1 MENNERNRIVEA
13 ALDLGEQQSWEAVRL
28 HAVAEA
34 TGISLNKERLYFREK
49 EDLVDAWFDRADSAM
64 LQEAE
69 APDFQELSPR
79 QRLHRLIMT
88 WLATLA
94 PYRNVTRQMIY
105 GKMEL
110 GHVHIQIPGLMRV
123 SRTVQWIREA
133 AHLDATHVRRAL
145 EETGLTSIY
154 LMTFFYW
161 MKDNTPNSEKTSCFL
176 DGLLGTT
183 EKLDQLLCV
192 GICSVTAK
200 ETTSS
205 MPIKQTGSTQPKKL
219 AKKIKSYPETLL

>member
-1 MENNERNRIVEA
+1 MENNERNRIVDA
-13 ALDLGEQQSWEAVRL
+13 ALELGKQQSWEAVRL
-28 HAVAEA
+28 HAVAVA
-34 TGISLNKERLYFREK
+34 TGISLNKERIYFREK

-69 APDFQELSPR
+69 TPDFQVLSPR
-79 QRLHRLIMT
+79 QRMHRLIMT

-94 PYRNVTRQMIY
+94 PHRNVTRQMIY

-219 AKKIKSYPETLL
+219 AKKNQKLP

>member
-13 ALDLGEQQSWEAVRL
+13 ALELGKQQSWEAVRL

-69 APDFQELSPR
+69 APDFQVLSPR

-219 AKKIKSYPETLL
+219 AKKNQKLP

>member
-13 ALDLGEQQSWEAVRL
+13 ALELGKQQSWEAVRL
-28 HAVAEA
+28 YAVAAA

-69 APDFQELSPR
+69 APDFQVLSPR
-79 QRLHRLIMT
+79 QRLHRLNMT

-94 PYRNVTRQMIY
+94 PHRNVTRQMIY

-176 DGLLGTT
+176 DGLLGMT

-219 AKKIKSYPETLL
+219 AKKNQKLP

>member
-1 MENNERNRIVEA
+1 MENNERNRIVDA
-13 ALDLGEQQSWEAVRL
+13 ALELGKQQSWEAVRL
-28 HAVAEA
+28 HSVAAA
-34 TGISLNKERLYFREK
+34 TGISLNKERIYFREK
-49 EDLVDAWFDRADSAM
+49 EDLVDAWFDRADSTM

-69 APDFQELSPR
+69 TLNFQALSPR

-110 GHVHIQIPGLMRV
+110 GHLHIQIPGLMRI

-133 AHLDATHVRRAL
+133 AHLDAIHVRRAL

-161 MKDNTPNSEKTSCFL
+161 MKDNTPNSEKTSSFL
-176 DGLLGTT
+176 NGLLGIT
-183 EKLDQLLCV
+183 EKLDQLLCA
-192 GICSVTAK
+192 GICSSTTK
-200 ETTSS
+200 ETTSV
-205 MPIKQTGSTQPKKL
+205 MLIEQTGSTQPKKS
-219 AKKIKSYPETLL
+219 AKKV

>member
-13 ALDLGEQQSWEAVRL
+13 ALELGKQQSWEAVRL

-69 APDFQELSPR
+69 APDFQVLSPR

-94 PYRNVTRQMIY
+94 PHRNVTRQMIY

-219 AKKIKSYPETLL
+219 AKKNQKLP

>member
-1 MENNERNRIVEA
+1 MKDSEQNKIINS
-13 ALDLGEQQSWEAVRL
+13 ALELGKQHSWESVRL

-34 TGISLNKERLYFREK
+34 TGISLNKERTYFREK
-49 EDLVDAWFDRADSAM
+49 EELVDAWFDRADSAM

-69 APDFQELSPR
+69 EPDFQTLDSR

-110 GHVHIQIPGLMRV
+110 GHLHVQIPGILRI

-133 AHLDATHVRRAL
+133 AQLDATYVRRAL

-161 MKDNTPNSEKTSCFL
+161 MKDNSPESEKTSRIL
-176 DGLLGTT
+176 DNLLGAG
-183 EKLDQLLCV
+183 EKLEHLLCA
-192 GICSVTAK
+192 GTCK
-200 ETTSS
+200 SS
-205 MPIKQTGSTQPKKL
+205 PKKTTNSL
-219 AKKIKSYPETLL
+219 LTEQSDLTPQEKQAKKL

>member
-13 ALDLGEQQSWEAVRL
+13 ALELGKQQSWEAVRL

-94 PYRNVTRQMIY
+94 PHRNVTRQMIY

-219 AKKIKSYPETLL
+219 AKKKQKLP

>member
-13 ALDLGEQQSWEAVRL
+13 ALELGKQQSWEAVRL
-28 HAVAEA
+28 HAVAAA

-69 APDFQELSPR
+69 APDFQVLSPR

-94 PYRNVTRQMIY
+94 SHRNVTRQMIY

-161 MKDNTPNSEKTSCFL
+161 MKDNSPNSEKTSCFL

-192 GICSVTAK
+192 GICSFTAK

-205 MPIKQTGSTQPKKL
+205 MPIKQTISTRPKKL
-219 AKKIKSYPETLL
+219 AKKNKKLP

>member
-1 MENNERNRIVEA
+1 MENNERNRIVDA
-13 ALDLGEQQSWEAVRL
+13 ALELGEQQSWEAVRL
-28 HAVAEA
+28 HAVAA
-34 TGISLNKERLYFREK
+34 AVGISLDKERLYFREK

-64 LQEAE
+64 LQESE
-69 APDFQELSPR
+69 VPDFQVLSPR

-94 PYRNVTRQMIY
+94 PHRNVTRQMIY

-110 GHVHIQIPGLMRV
+110 GHVHIQIPGLMRI

-133 AHLDATHVRRAL
+133 AHLDATYVRRAL

-161 MKDNTPNSEKTSCFL
+161 MKDNTPSSERTSCFL
-176 DGLLGTT
+176 DWLLGTT
-183 EKLDQLLCV
+183 ERLDQLLCGSV
-192 GICSVTAK
+192 CSFTAK
-200 ETTSS
+200 ETTSTMS
-205 MPIKQTGSTQPKKL
+205 TKQTGSTQPKKL
-219 AKKIKSYPETLL
+219 AKKKSKPL

>member
-13 ALDLGEQQSWEAVRL
+13 ALELGEQQSWEAVRL

-69 APDFQELSPR
+69 APDFQVLSPR

-94 PYRNVTRQMIY
+94 PHRNVTCQMIY

-161 MKDNTPNSEKTSCFL
+161 MKDNTPNSGKTSCFL

>member
-13 ALDLGEQQSWEAVRL
+13 ALDRGDQQSWEAVRL

-69 APDFQELSPR
+69 APDFQVLSPR

-94 PYRNVTRQMIY
+94 PHRNVTRQMIY

-219 AKKIKSYPETLL
+219 AKKNQKLP

>member
-1 MENNERNRIVEA
+1 MENSEQNRIVDA
-13 ALDLGEQQSWEAVRL
+13 ALELGKKQSWEAVRL

-34 TGISLNKERLYFREK
+34 TGISLNKERTFFREK
-49 EDLVDAWFDRADSAM
+49 EELVDAWFDRADSAM

-69 APDFQELSPR
+69 RPDFQTLDSR

-105 GKMEL
+105 GKLEP
-110 GHVHIQIPGLMRV
+110 GHLHVQIPGLLRI

-133 AHLDATHVRRAL
+133 TQLDATYVRRAL

-161 MKDNTPNSEKTSCFL
+161 MKDNTPQSEKTSRFL
-176 DGLLGTT
+176 DNLLGAG
-183 EKLDQLLCV
+183 EKLEHLLCA
-192 GICSVTAK
+192 GTCKSTLK
-200 ETTSS
+200 KTTN
-205 MPIKQTGSTQPKKL
+205 
-219 AKKIKSYPETLL
+219 TLLIEQSGLTPSKKQAEKL

>member
-13 ALDLGEQQSWEAVRL
+13 ALELGKQQSWEAVRL

-94 PYRNVTRQMIY
+94 PHRNVTRQMIY

-219 AKKIKSYPETLL
+219 AKKNQKLP